1 MNNLIK
7 KILVEWSF
15 RLDDGM
21 INLHNPKHML
31 ILSEVLKDMKLPT
44 RAILEV
50 MSNLTEKEKVKPLS
64 DKDKQKMRD
73 MGLTWKGKG
82 YGKEGEKGILFKN
95 VDGKLVKTGDGKTQK
110 TEPKVNVFKKDEPE
124 DTTKEKPK
132 NKKTQTKREIKTIK
146 GMSREQVDSV
156 DGDVKNR
163 FFEGKET
170 APGTKSS
177 AMNEI
182 GAGWGLSVL
191 NDNPNASTEEVMQKV
206 DEMFKKN
213 GVKLSKKHL
222 KSIANSSKR
231 EHTRVHRHMDKKGM
245 NPETTKVS
253 HVWGAKPSLEALAKQ
268 LDELRKKGVKKVNG
282 IDIDDYIEIVRG
294 GGGGGDPTD
303 TMVLM
308 TDESQTPPKVE
319 ILHTSNKM
327 SNADIQSN
335 STPIRSLYAI
345 DEDLK
350 NSDMSD
356 EEKEEVKKETKKARD
371 TIRQKDKEISRVV
384 SAQGD
389 KLENFDDKALNN
401 QLDALEGNKP
411 PEISSAK
418 GKYWRETVL
427 RNKAVKDYMKENSI
441 NPGPN
446 GENLSRE
453 EKLAILRV
461 YNADLNKRSKTSL
474 EGGEPLTK
482 GDIRILSKVAENE
495 DKITGKPKT
504 EPEFDEEDVNQLYR
518 DQFDAINNMRK
529 TLNEKH
535 NGYGDEV
542 FKKEMISRMHLNVAE
557 GHNPGSSETSEGIP
571 EENFELNMGR
581 NESSIKYDKETGEM
595 YQRIGRKYFKIDPK
609 TGKKIVPE
617 VEKKIGELE
626 EGDIATIATPE
637 IIASC
642 VAGDDYPLEEGTLQD
657 KIKVKEAETVEEGRQ
672 QIYIIYDLEGN
683 EICRQ
688 TVRSKTGLGGTSNDE
703 IKWSPDM
710 MACMQRKSHNIEK
723 GIE

>member
-1 MNNLIK
+1 MIDLKNYTHFS
-7 KILVEWSF
+7 IL
-15 RLDDGM
+15 R
-21 INLHNPKHML
+21 
-31 ILSEVLKDMKLPT
+31 EVLSDMKLPS
-44 RAILEV
+44 EV
-50 MSNLTEKEKVKPLS
+50 IIGVMGNITEEEKESFPAIKVDTGNVS
-64 DKDKQKMRD
+64 DFGSKQARDAAIKAGTHKKVDK
-73 MGLTWKGKG
+73 
-82 YGKEGEKGILFKN
+82 
-95 VDGKLVKTGDGKTQK
+95 KTTKKID
-110 TEPKVNVFKKDEPE
+110 PKVNVFGKPE
-124 DTTKEKPK
+124 TKPTDTTKEKPK
-132 NKKTQTKREIKTIK
+132 KKKTQTKREIKTIK

-182 GAGWGLSVL
+182 GTGWGVSVL
-191 NDNPNASTEEVMQKV
+191 NDNPNASTEEVMEEV
-206 DEMFKKN
+206 DKMFKKN
-213 GVKLSKKHL
+213 NVKLSKKHL

-231 EHTRVHRHMDKKGM
+231 EHTRIHRHMDKKSM

-282 IDIDDYIEIVRG
+282 IPIDDYIEIVRG

-303 TMVLM
+303 TMILM
-308 TDESQTPPKVE
+308 VDEGQTPPKVE

-345 DEDLK
+345 DEDLD
-350 NSDMSD
+350 NSDLS
-356 EEKEEVKKETKKARD
+356 EKEKEEVRKETKKTRD
-371 TIRQKDKEISRVV
+371 AIREKDKEISKVV

-411 PEISSAK
+411 PEISSTK

-441 NPGPN
+441 SPGSN

-461 YNADLNKRSKTSL
+461 YNADLNRRSKISL
-474 EGGEPLTK
+474 EGGDPLTK
-482 GDIRILSKVAENE
+482 GDIRILSKVAGGE
-495 DKITGKPKT
+495 DEITGKPKT

-518 DQFDAINNMRK
+518 DQFDSINNMRK
-529 TLNEKH
+529 TLNEKY

-595 YQRIGRKYFKIDPK
+595 YQRIGSKYFKIDSK
-609 TGKKIVPE
+609 TGKKITPE
-617 VEKKIGELE
+617 VVKKISQLE
-626 EGDIATIATPE
+626 SGDIATIANPQ

-642 VAGDDYPLEEGTLQD
+642 IAGDDYPLEEGTLQD
-657 KIKVKEAETVEEGRQ
+657 KIKVKEAKTVEEGRQ
-672 QIYIIYDLEGN
+672 QIYIIYDLDGN

-688 TVRSKTGLGGTSNDE
+688 TVRSKSGLGGTSNDE
-703 IKWSPDM
+703 IKWSKNM
-710 MACMQRKSHNIEK
+710 MACMQRKSHNIAK
-723 GIE
+723 GI